1 MSSEIRTNR
10 LASRAGLSTVRLTD
24 TGPVFSGIATFTDTE
39 RFDVNNLNAIGIVTA
54 SSFSGDGSALTGIQ
68 QGVPGISTTGTST
81 FNSLNVTGFS
91 TFSSN
96 LTVTGVGTFGGQFNY
111 FGPKVGSSPT
121 DDHGISL
128 IYNTMIGAL
137 TFHDQT
143 GDGYIRSYSELFFLV
158 DADQST
164 GYMGG
169 GYGLRITQGFS
180 DTPAGSLIPYTMNHG
195 LPHLGRSAARFG
207 TVFSEQGNFSGVV
220 TATSYVGDGSNLTGI
235 DPQPAGSNT
244 QIQYNNNGAF
254 GASSSLTFDGSMLE
268 VAGIV
273 SATSSPSGTEGLRKI
288 YASTSSPSG
297 GADGDLWLKY
307 DTSPVTSYLPLTG
320 GTATGNIVIQNAS
333 LQITNTNATAGNYLE
348 MKTNADSSVSLD
360 KVGDG
365 AFNIGGHNIYLKHDT
380 SNQYYAGFEYNG
392 KSFLN
397 HSGNQKLETTSYGV
411 LVSGEVRDSL
421 GDLRSVPQTTTSSNL
436 VITTSHANKHILHSG
451 TGGWTINTS
460 TGFAIGDMV
469 TFINNTASDQTLF
482 QASGVTLY
490 DTADGAT
497 GDHSIKARGMATAI
511 CTASNVYYISGSIA

>member
-1 MSSEIRTNR
+1 MVSEIRTNR
-10 LASRAGLSTVRLTD
+10 MASRAGLSTVTLTD
-24 TGPVFSGIATFTDTE
+24 TGPIFSGIATFTDTTQ
-39 RFDVNNLNAIGIVTA
+39 FDVNNLNAIGVITA
-54 SSFSGDGSALTGIQ
+54 TSYTGDGSSLTGIQ
-68 QGVPGISTTGTST
+68 QGVPGISTTGTSH

-96 LTVTGVGTFGGQFNY
+96 LSVTGIGTFGNQFNY
-111 FGPKVGSSPT
+111 FGPKISGT
-121 DDHGISL
+121 NDHGISL
-128 IYNTMIGAL
+128 IYNGTIGAL
-137 TFHDQT
+137 TFNDQT

-158 DADQST
+158 DADISS
-164 GYMGG
+164 GYIGG

-220 TATSYVGDGSNLTGI
+220 TATSYFGDGSNLTNI
-235 DPQPAGSNT
+235 DPTPAGANT
-244 QIQYNNNGAF
+244 QVQYNNNGAF
-254 GASSSLTFDGSMLE
+254 GASSSLTFNGSMLE

-307 DTSPVTSYLPLTG
+307 DTNAASSYLSTGGGTLTG
-320 GTATGNIVIQNAS
+320 TLVVQNSAIQV
-333 LQITNTNATAGNYLE
+333 TNTSANAGNYLE

-392 KSFLN
+392 KSYLN
-397 HSGNQKLETTSYGV
+397 HSGTTKIETTSSGITVFGSVTDDKGDVRKIIINNRSSSYT
-411 LVSGEVRDSL
+411 LVSSDMGKAVNISSGGVTVPNAVFSAGDAITIINDS
-421 GDLRSVPQTTTSSNL
+421 G
-436 VITTSHANKHILHSG
+436 
-451 TGGWTINTS
+451 
-460 TGFAIGDMV
+460 
-469 TFINNTASDQTLF
+469 SDQTIT
-482 QASGVTLY
+482 QGTNVTMYNSGDASTGNRTL
-490 DTADGAT
+490 AG
-497 GDHSIKARGMATAI
+497 RGMATIYFIGSSVA
-511 CTASNVYYISGSIA
+511 YISGAGLS

>member
-24 TGPVFSGIATFTDTE
+24 TGPIFSGIATFIDTE

-54 SSFSGDGSALTGIQ
+54 ASFSGDGSALTGIQ
-68 QGVPGISTTGTST
+68 QGVPGISTTGISVFQDIDVDGHT
-81 FNSLNVTGFS
+81 NLDNVS
-91 TFSSN
+91 
-96 LTVTGVGTFGGQFNY
+96 VAGVGTFGGQLNH
-111 FGPKVGSSPT
+111 FGPKISGSGS
-121 DDHGISL
+121 DNGISL
-128 IYNTMIGAL
+128 LYNGVVGAL
-137 TFHDQT
+137 TFY
-143 GDGYIRSYSELFFLV
+143 DGTSDGFIRSYGELFFLV
-158 DADQST
+158 NADQST
-164 GYMGG
+164 GYIGG
-169 GYGLRITQGFS
+169 GYGLRITSGFT

-207 TVFSEQGNFSGVV
+207 TIFSEQGNFSGVV

-235 DPQPAGSNT
+235 DPQPAGANT

-307 DTSPVTSYLPLTG
+307 DTSPATSYLALTG
-320 GTATGNIVIQNAS
+320 GTVTGNIVVQNSTIQV
-333 LQITNTNATAGNYLE
+333 TNTSATAGNYLE

-392 KSFLN
+392 KSYLN

-421 GDLRSVPQTTTSSNL
+421 GDLRSVPQTTASSNL
-436 VITTSHANKHILHSG
+436 VITTSHKGKHILHSG
-451 TGGWTINTS
+451 TGGWTINTL

-469 TFINNTASDQTLF
+469 TFINNTASAQTLF

-511 CTASNVYYISGSIA
+511 CTASNVYYISGTIA

>member
-54 SSFSGDGSALTGIQ
+54 TSFSGDGSALTGIQ
-68 QGVPGISTTGTST
+68 QGVPGVSTTGTST
-81 FNSLNVTGFS
+81 FNRLNVTGVS
-91 TFSSN
+91 TFSNPVSIGG
-96 LTVTGVGTFGGQFNY
+96 TVHFNNQSLF
-111 FGPKVGSSPT
+111 FGPVLNNGEISIDLVDNGIAAT
-121 DDHGISL
+121 FDHNDTSGLGFFLRTGGDLYLLADYKTTTNS
-128 IYNTMIGAL
+128 N
-137 TFHDQT
+137 
-143 GDGYIRSYSELFFLV
+143 GDGYGLIIK
-158 DADQST
+158 T
-164 GYMGG
+164 GDYGSSSSLGG
-169 GYGLRITQGFS
+169 SIIPSHDYKPQFGLSNR
-180 DTPAGSLIPYTMNHG
+180 
-195 LPHLGRSAARFG
+195 RFG
-207 TVFSEQGNFSGVV
+207 TIFAEQGNYSGIV
-220 TATSYVGDGSNLTGI
+220 TASHFYGDGSNLTGI

-307 DTSPVTSYLPLTG
+307 DTSPATSYLALTG
-320 GTATGNIVIQNAS
+320 GTVTGNIIVQNSTIQV
-333 LQITNTNATAGNYLE
+333 TNTSANAGNYLE

-392 KSFLN
+392 KSYLN

-421 GDLRSVPQTTTSSNL
+421 GDLRSLPQNNT
-436 VITTSHANKHILHSG
+436 SG
-451 TGGWTINTS
+451 TYTLVAGDAGKHVRATGQITIPSGTFS
-460 TGFAIGDMV
+460 TGDMI
-469 TFINNTASDQTLF
+469 TIYNNSSSTITIVQGSSTTVYNSNDASTGNKTL
-482 QASGVTLY
+482 
-490 DTADGAT
+490 
-497 GDHSIKARGMATAI
+497 KARGL
-511 CTASNVYYISGSIA
+511 CTILCESNNAFVVSGNFE

>member
-1 MSSEIRTNR
+1 MVSEIRTNKIS
-10 LASRAGLSTVRLTD
+10 SRAGLSTVRLTD
-24 TGPVFSGIATFTDTE
+24 TGPVFSGIATFSDTVQAD
-39 RFDVNNLNAIGIVTA
+39 FNNVNAIGIVTA

-68 QGVPGISTTGTST
+68 QGVPGVSTTGTSH

-128 IYNTMIGAL
+128 IYNTMTSAL

-143 GDGYIRSYSELFFLV
+143 GDGYIRSNSELFFLV

-164 GYMGG
+164 GYIGG

-220 TATSYVGDGSNLTGI
+220 TATSFVGDGSNLTNI
-235 DPQPAGSNT
+235 DPTPAGANT
-244 QIQYNNNGAF
+244 QIQYNNNGIF

-273 SATSSPSGTEGLRKI
+273 SATSSPSGTEGLRKV
-288 YASTSSPSG
+288 YASTSLPSG
-297 GADGDLWLKY
+297 GADGDIWLRY

-320 GTATGNIVIQNAS
+320 GTITGNTIVTNAS
-333 LQITNTNATAGNYLE
+333 LQIKNTNANAGDYLE
-348 MKTNADSSVSLD
+348 IKTEANSSVSLD
-360 KVGDG
+360 KVGTG
-365 AFNIGGHNIYLKHDT
+365 AFNIGGNNIYLKDDT
-380 SNQYYAGFEYNG
+380 STQYYAGFEKNGKCFLRYNG
-392 KSFLN
+392 TTKIETTNNGITVSGTVTDNKGNLRSLPQN
-397 HSGNQKLETTSYGV
+397 NTSGNYTL
-411 LVSGEVRDSL
+411 
-421 GDLRSVPQTTTSSNL
+421 TSSDAGKH
-436 VITTSHANKHILHSG
+436 VRATGQITIPSG
-451 TGGWTINTS
+451 TFS
-460 TGFAIGDMV
+460 TGDMI
-469 TFINNTASDQTLF
+469 TIYNNSSSTITIVQGSSTTVYNSNDASTGNKTL
-482 QASGVTLY
+482 
-490 DTADGAT
+490 
-497 GDHSIKARGMATAI
+497 KARGL
-511 CTASNVYYISGSIA
+511 CTILCESTNAFVASGNFA

>member
-54 SSFSGDGSALTGIQ
+54 ASFSGDGSALTGIQ

-81 FNSLNVTGFS
+81 FNNLNVTGFS
-91 TFSSN
+91 TFSGN
-96 LTVTGVGTFGGQFNY
+96 VGFAASTSTPTNVNMN
-111 FGPKVGSSPT
+111 VGSNDELQIRYNGSIAT
-121 DDHGISL
+121 IDCLDYEVFCMAIRSAYTL
-128 IYNTMIGAL
+128 ILRANFGTNTPAL
-137 TFHDQT
+137 
-143 GDGYIRSYSELFFLV
+143 GDGYGLDITDIRVQAATTNYDL
-158 DADQST
+158 
-164 GYMGG
+164 
-169 GYGLRITQGFS
+169 
-180 DTPAGSLIPYTMNHG
+180 GSSL
-195 LPHLGRSAARFG
+195 LPFG
-207 TVFSEQGNFSGVV
+207 TVFSKQGNYSGVV

-235 DPQPAGSNT
+235 DPQPAGANT

-254 GASSSLTFDGSMLE
+254 GASGSLTFDGSMLE

-288 YASTSSPSG
+288 YASTSNPSG
-297 GADGDLWLKY
+297 GADGDIWLKY
-307 DTSPVTSYLPLTG
+307 DTSATTSYLPSTG
-320 GTATGNIVIQNAS
+320 GTIDGSTLIRDGSLLLSSSSANA
-333 LQITNTNATAGNYLE
+333 GDYLE
-348 MKTNADSSVSLD
+348 ITANSNNSVSLD

-392 KSFLN
+392 KSYLN

-436 VITTSHANKHILHSG
+436 VITTSHVGKHILHSG

-469 TFINNTASDQTLF
+469 TFINNTASAQTLF

-490 DTADGAT
+490 DTADGNT
-497 GDHSIKARGMATAI
+497 GDHSIKERGMATAI
-511 CTASNVYYISGSIA
+511 CTASNVYYISGTIA